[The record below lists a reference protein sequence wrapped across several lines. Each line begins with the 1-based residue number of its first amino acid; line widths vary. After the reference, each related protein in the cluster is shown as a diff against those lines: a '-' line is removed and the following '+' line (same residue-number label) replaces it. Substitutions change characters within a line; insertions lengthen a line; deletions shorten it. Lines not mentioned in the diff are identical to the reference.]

1 MWDVRYVGQNVNPKV
16 NWCIEPLRRYGHVY
30 LDGIE
35 IKEIRYVLRW
45 NISMVLKKSIRVSYL
60 KYNENYK
67 TTVIVKT
74 LINEIYI
81 Q

>member
-1 MWDVRYVGQNVNPKV
+1 
-16 NWCIEPLRRYGHVY
+16 
-30 LDGIE
+30 
-35 IKEIRYVLRW
+35 
-45 NISMVLKKSIRVSYL
+45 MVLKKSIRVSYL